1 MTFSQVKAQIAN
13 PGESVF
19 YDKTYS
25 IHNEFGRIAI
35 VHANNIQD
43 ALDIAADAGK
53 LDSQLM
59 SDSGL
64 AKCVANLWHDSYI
77 HAGNDSAPYWSE
89 YMSIQ
94 AIR

>member
-19 YDKTYS
+19 YDKAYS
-25 IHNEFGRIAI
+25 IHNEYGRIAI
-35 VHANNIQD
+35 VHAGNEQD

-53 LDSQLM
+53 LDCLIM
-59 SDSGL
+59 SDSDH
-64 AKCVANLWHDSYI
+64 AEYSENLWHDSYI

-89 YMSIQ
+89 YLSIK